1 MTTQLNMTLSELPI
15 DKTWTLFL
23 DRDGVINLHY
33 PNDYVKTWDE
43 FFFLEGALDAIKI
56 LGGVFKRVLV
66 VTNQQG
72 VGKELMSKDD
82 LQFIHDEMLKEVRKY
97 GGRLH
102 AIYAATDL
110 VANDTQQMRKPGIG
124 MALKAKKDFV
134 EIDFAKSI
142 MVGDSIS
149 DMQFGRNAGMVTVL
163 IGDPAKVK
171 PADEPLIDYYCESLL
186 QFATA
191 LSR

>member
-1 MTTQLNMTLSELPI
+1 MQLNELPI

-43 FFFLEGALDAIKI
+43 FYFLEGVLDA
-56 LGGVFKRVLV
+56 LNSLSEVFKRILV

-82 LQFIHDEMLKEVRKY
+82 LQFIHDEMLREVRKY

-102 AIYAATDL
+102 AIYAATEL

-134 EIDFAKSI
+134 DIDFVKSI
-142 MVGDSIS
+142 MVGDSIT
-149 DMQFGRNAGMVTVL
+149 DMQFGKNAGMITVF
-163 IGDPAKVK
+163 IGDTAKVK
-171 PADEPLIDYYCESLL
+171 EMDKQYVDHFCDSLL
-186 QFATA
+186 HFAG
-191 LSR
+191 LVSSSGK